1 MRALLAVL
9 LIGCRRPAPPPPP
22 GTPEALAAYLHAAT
36 AHDATGWILDRD
48 AWDRT
53 VVAPYRALWPEY
65 RAHFDAAIAPVIRD
79 LPHAG
84 ATRRH
89 YAGDPRLTKAQTR
102 TRWALPVQYPSVV
115 ADGLDTVFV
124 WDGAGW
130 RVLAGLDD
138 VLLAHVR
145 ALDPHCA
152 DLLARAGGRDT
163 HCSEVGWFVADTAL
177 RARDGAGAGFAHACQ
192 LAAAACGN
200 EAP

>member
-1 MRALLAVL
+1 MRALAAVVVVAA
-9 LIGCRRPAPPPPP
+9 CSRSAPQPAP
-22 GTPEALAAYLHAAT
+22 GSPEALAVYLKTAT
-36 AHDATGWILDRD
+36 AHDASGWILDQA

-65 RAHFDAAIAPVIRD
+65 KAHFDAAIAPVIAE

-89 YAGDPRLTKAQTR
+89 YSGDPRLTRAQTR

-138 VLLAHVR
+138 ILMTHVR
-145 ALDPHCA
+145 ALDPACA
-152 DLLARAGGRDT
+152 DLLARAGGTGT

-177 RARDGAGAGFAHACQ
+177 RGDAGFAHACQ
-192 LAAAACGN
+192 LAATACGN

>member
-1 MRALLAVL
+1 MRALLLVV
-9 LIGCRRPAPPPPP
+9 LIGCSKPAPPAP
-22 GTPEALAAYLHAAT
+22 GSPEALAAYLKTAT
-36 AHDATGWILDRD
+36 AQDATGWILDQ
-48 AWDRT
+48 ATWDRT
-53 VVAPYRALWPEY
+53 VVPPYRALWPEY
-65 RAHFDAAIAPVIRD
+65 KAHFDAAIAPVIAQ

-89 YAGDPRLTKAQTR
+89 YSGDPRLSHAQTR

-115 ADGLDTVFV
+115 ADGLDTVFM

-138 VLLAHVR
+138 ILMSHVR
-145 ALDPHCA
+145 ALDPRCA
-152 DLLARAGGRDT
+152 DLLARAGGPQT

-177 RARDGAGAGFAHACQ
+177 RGDAGFAHACQ

-200 EAP
+200 ESP